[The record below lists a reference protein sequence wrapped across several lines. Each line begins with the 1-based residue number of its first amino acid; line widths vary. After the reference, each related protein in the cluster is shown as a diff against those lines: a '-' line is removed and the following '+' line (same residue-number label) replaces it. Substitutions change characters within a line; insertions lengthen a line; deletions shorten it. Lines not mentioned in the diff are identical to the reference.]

1 MLVLLHGFMDSWHTW
16 DLVRPALERRRE
28 LLVPALPGHV
38 GGPPVGELH
47 SGVLADAVERELDAA
62 GVDTVDLA
70 GNSLGGYVALQLAER
85 GRARSIVA
93 FAPGG
98 GWLDDSWQETL
109 DTQEQLR
116 AGRLASPLR
125 LMVEHPERLPRDA
138 VAHLAAAVAGCTG
151 AEAMT
156 AHAREHGW
164 PLDPA
169 RVTCP
174 LRIVWGTEDKLLPW
188 PRAAARYR
196 AWFPHA
202 DWIELD
208 GVGHAPQL
216 EVPLEAAQ
224 LILGF

>member
-38 GGPPVGELH
+38 DGPPVGEVH
-47 SGVLADAVERELDAA
+47 VGVIADHVERLLDAA
-62 GVDTVDLA
+62 GVETADLA

-85 GRARSIVA
+85 GRARSVVA

-98 GWLDDSWQETL
+98 GWLDDSWAETL
-109 DTQEQLR
+109 DAQEQLR
-116 AGRLASPLR
+116 AGKIASPLR
-125 LMVEHPERLPRDA
+125 LLVERPDRLSSEV
-138 VAHLAAAVAGCTG
+138 VAHLTAAVAGCTG
-151 AEAMT
+151 ADAML

-169 RVTCP
+169 RVACP

-188 PRAAARYR
+188 PRAAERYR

-202 DWIELD
+202 DWVELD

-216 EVPLEAAQ
+216 ERPLEAAQ
-224 LILGF
+224 LLL